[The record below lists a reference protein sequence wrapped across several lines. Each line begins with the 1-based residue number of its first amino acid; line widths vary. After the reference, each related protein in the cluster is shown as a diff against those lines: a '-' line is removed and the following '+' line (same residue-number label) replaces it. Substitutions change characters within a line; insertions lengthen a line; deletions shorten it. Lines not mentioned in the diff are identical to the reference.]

1 MKKWVIMAALFGLY
15 LLLCLKVALY
25 ISECHNK
32 TVEAQCTLNISGYG
46 YRGNPQDSLCGWCS
60 LMPQCAKRC
69 VCHDEC
75 GPWCM
80 LWRKLVYNGVIKDN
94 GVHKL
99 STEKVLK
106 YKNLRDSIVFINKI
120 HPNKESN

>member
-1 MKKWVIMAALFGLY
+1 MKHRLHAFMSGVGIVFAAV
-15 LLLCLKVALY
+15 LLTYFLLSVGYAKGY
-25 ISECHNK
+25 
-32 TVEAQCTLNISGYG
+32 EAAKQY
-46 YRGNPQDSLCGWCS
+46 YRDRPPQDDICGWCS
-60 LMPQCAKRC
+60 LNVLLCEGRC
-69 VCHDEC
+69 KEHDEC

-99 STEKVLK
+99 STEEVLE
-106 YKNLRDSIVFINKI
+106 YKNKRDSIVPIHKI